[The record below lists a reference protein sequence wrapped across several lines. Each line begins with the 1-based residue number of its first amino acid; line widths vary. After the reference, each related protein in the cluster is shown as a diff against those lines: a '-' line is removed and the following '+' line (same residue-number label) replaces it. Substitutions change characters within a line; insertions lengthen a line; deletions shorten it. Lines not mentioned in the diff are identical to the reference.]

1 MEDYKMGR
9 KITDAQWQAIV
20 TNDSQF
26 DDVFFYGVKTTKIFC
41 RPSCK
46 SRIPNRENV
55 EFFLDK
61 EEALKAGYRS
71 CKRCKSGGERVP
83 DDEWTGQIKDF
94 IEKFYREHLTL
105 DIIASECHGSPYH
118 LHRVFKKQM
127 GITPLSYLHQI
138 RIEKAQE
145 LLVHHQLDI
154 QKIGEA
160 VGIPNSAQF
169 STLFKKITK
178 MTPSEYRRLKVER
191 NE

>member
-1 MEDYKMGR
+1 MMFFSMELK
-9 KITDAQWQAIV
+9 QQ
-20 TNDSQF
+20 
-26 DDVFFYGVKTTKIFC
+26 KIFC

-83 DDEWTGQIKDF
+83 DDEWTDQIKDF
-94 IEKFYREHLTL
+94 IEKIYREHLTL

>member
-1 MEDYKMGR
+1 MEDYNMER

-46 SRIPNRENV
+46 SRIPKRENV
-55 EFFLDK
+55 ELFLDK

-71 CKRCKSGGERVP
+71 CKRCKSGGERIP
-83 DDEWTGQIKDF
+83 DDEWTDQIKDF

-105 DIIASECHGSPYH
+105 GIIASECHGSSYH

-145 LLVHHQLDI
+145 LLTHPHLDI

>member
-1 MEDYKMGR
+1 M
-9 KITDAQWQAIV
+9 V
-20 TNDSQF
+20 
-26 DDVFFYGVKTTKIFC
+26 V
-41 RPSCK
+41 
-46 SRIPNRENV
+46 
-55 EFFLDK
+55 
-61 EEALKAGYRS
+61 
-71 CKRCKSGGERVP
+71 
-83 DDEWTGQIKDF
+83 
-94 IEKFYREHLTL
+94 
-105 DIIASECHGSPYH
+105 PYH